1 MIATNIRSDRH
12 FEQSVDLRAPV
23 TAVFEYLDDFERLG
37 AHMMRSSWMMAG
49 STMRY
54 VFDGDR
60 GRKSNARVRIV
71 GSFLGIKLE
80 IDEEITQC
88 EPPLRKAWSTVGAPR
103 MIILRS
109 YRLGFEL
116 TPAGSGSRLT
126 VFIDYQIP
134 ERGPAR
140 WLGRLLAAGYARWCV
155 NSMIADAARTF
166 RDSLAPDQLAR
177 GAHLAPPQPIGRHP
191 I

>member
-12 FEQSVDLRAPV
+12 FEQAVDLRAPV
-23 TAVFEYLDDFERLG
+23 TAVFDYLDDFERLG

-49 STMRY
+49 SAMRY
-54 VFDGDR
+54 EFDAGR
-60 GRKSNARVRIV
+60 GRKPNARVRLA

-80 IDEEITQC
+80 IDEEVTQY

-103 MIILRS
+103 MIILRG
-109 YRLGFEL
+109 YRLGYEL
-116 TPAGSGSRLT
+116 TPVGSGSRLT

-140 WLGRLLAAGYARWCV
+140 WLGQLLAAGYARWCV
-155 NSMIADAARTF
+155 KSMIADAARTF
-166 RDSLAPDQLAR
+166 RDSHAPDKLAR
-177 GAHLAPPQPIGRHP
+177 GAPS
-191 I
+191 